1 MLATTLAPSG
11 DHAKSSLPP
20 NGLDGASPSM
30 VALSADAPLTGPA
43 LAAGNGATNRVLR
56 RPSFQVSQW
65 RTNSESKTL
74 PLALASLLSLS
85 FFPVQAR
92 AEAHAWNTP
101 ALNSTR
107 SSCGDTW

>member
-1 MLATTLAPSG
+1 
-11 DHAKSSLPP
+11 
-20 NGLDGASPSM
+20 M
-30 VALSADAPLTGPA
+30 VALSAEAPLTAPA
-43 LAAGNGATNRVLR
+43 LAAGSGATNRVLR

-74 PLALASLLSLS
+74 PLALAPATSFS
-85 FFPVQAR
+85 FFSVQAR
-92 AEAHAWNTP
+92 SEAQAWNTP